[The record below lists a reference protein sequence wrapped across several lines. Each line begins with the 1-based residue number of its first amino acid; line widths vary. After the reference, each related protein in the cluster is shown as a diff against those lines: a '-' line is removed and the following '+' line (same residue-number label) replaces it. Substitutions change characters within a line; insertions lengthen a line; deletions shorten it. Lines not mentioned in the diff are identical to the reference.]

1 MPRMSPLHDPTGGL
15 EPGLS
20 IAPISVN
27 GDTPNVLN
35 GTAIDL
41 RGRGGIVFTLLIGA
55 LTGAA
60 NVAAHLQTSD
70 LPSDPANGNWTN
82 VNTTTYPNA
91 TVAAKTNANS
101 AWELSYVPLPGLQPN
116 VRVVRTVAANVA
128 LSSVSHVIY
137 G

>member
-1 MPRMSPLHDPTGGL
+1 MGRMSPLHSPTDGL
-15 EPGLS
+15 EPGIS

-27 GDTPNVLN
+27 GATPNVLN

-41 RGRGGIVFTLLIGA
+41 RGRGGAHFTLLIGE

-70 LPSDPANGNWTN
+70 LEGDPANGNWTN

-91 TVAAKTNANS
+91 AISAKTNANS
-101 AWELSYVPLPGLQPN
+101 AFEMSYVPAAGLRPN
-116 VRVVRTVAANVA
+116 VRVVRTVSANVA
-128 LSSVSHVIY
+128 LSSVSHVIF

>member
-1 MPRMSPLHDPTGGL
+1 MARMSPLHSPTDGTDPGI
-15 EPGLS
+15 S

-27 GDTPNVLN
+27 GDTPNILN
-35 GTAIDL
+35 GTTIDL
-41 RGRGGIVFTLLIGA
+41 RGRGGVTFTLLIGA

-70 LPSDPANGNWTN
+70 SDTDPANGNWTN

-91 TVAAKTNANS
+91 AVAAKTNANS
-101 AWELSYVPLPGLQPN
+101 AFELSYVPAAGLRPN
-116 VRVVRTVAANVA
+116 VRAVRTVSANVA
-128 LSSVSHVIY
+128 LSSISHVIY